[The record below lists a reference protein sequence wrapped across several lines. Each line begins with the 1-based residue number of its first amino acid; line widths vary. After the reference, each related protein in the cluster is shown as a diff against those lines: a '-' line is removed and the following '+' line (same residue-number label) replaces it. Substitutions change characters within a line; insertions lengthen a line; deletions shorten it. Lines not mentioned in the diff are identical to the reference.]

1 MGDSKRRKELDPAY
15 GSGNAAHLRDK
26 ELYKKYETKL
36 SPDLGMQLFPDHV
49 YPFQLLV
56 HGSIQV
62 QKDRYLG
69 TTILGCAEMMSISRV
84 DEHPLCLFPMTEA
97 YVFSIYFGR
106 RLNYKESSEMVS
118 ELTERDGLIVI
129 ADPSQ
134 KYLTPNKSEWVLP
147 LKFLSC
153 GTRSKVI
160 SVSTP

>member
-1 MGDSKRRKELDPAY
+1 
-15 GSGNAAHLRDK
+15 
-26 ELYKKYETKL
+26 
-36 SPDLGMQLFPDHV
+36 
-49 YPFQLLV
+49 
-56 HGSIQV
+56 
-62 QKDRYLG
+62 
-69 TTILGCAEMMSISRV
+69 MMSISRV